1 MCKLDV
7 LKFYGYVVGDQIYQT
22 PSPQHTAAPVAAPVA
37 AAMGAAGGAA
47 GGGAALAGGD
57 HAADDVPVIVV
68 ALPQH
73 NMSSFNN
80 ASAAINYHQ
89 RSPSSSQQHQH
100 QQQQQHQYQQQQQQ
114 LLLQQQLQQQQLQ
127 QHVANPVALLAERGR
142 RNSAPATMPQIIC
155 TASRQVTDV

>member
-22 PSPQHTAAPVAAPVA
+22 PSPQHTAPVALPAP
-37 AAMGAAGGAA
+37 GAAVV
-47 GGGAALAGGD
+47 GGGAVAGQ
-57 HAADDVPVIVV
+57 APDDVPVIVV

-73 NMSSFNN
+73 NMSSFN
-80 ASAAINYHQ
+80 ASAINYHQ
-89 RSPSSSQQHQH
+89 RSPSSSQHHQH
-100 QQQQQHQYQQQQQQ
+100 QQHQLQLQQQQQQQ
-114 LLLQQQLQQQQLQ
+114 LQQSI
-127 QHVANPVALLAERGR
+127 ANPVALLAERGR

>member
-22 PSPQHTAAPVAAPVA
+22 PSPQHTAPVALPAPVAA
-37 AAMGAAGGAA
+37 MGAGAGGAVA
-47 GGGAALAGGD
+47 GD
-57 HAADDVPVIVV
+57 HAPDDVPVIVV

-73 NMSSFNN
+73 NLSSFNN
-80 ASAAINYHQ
+80 ASAINYHQ

-100 QQQQQHQYQQQQQQ
+100 QQQQQQ
-114 LLLQQQLQQQQLQ
+114 LQLQQQQQQQLQ

-142 RNSAPATMPQIIC
+142 RNSAPATMPQIVC